1 MVYEFIS
8 LALLLS
14 LVAGGICYLRAL
26 RQLAKLHSELTA
38 CQEDNKQLALRPDAR
53 SLAYLL
59 NAERERLL
67 QAHDLRLAELA
78 AEHAQR
84 TAADVALTEARCQ
97 AELKAEVAAVG
108 QRWRVALD
116 GVDAQFGKLKGDV
129 ESLLGIV
136 SMLER
141 WHEEI
146 QSILDNNKDL
156 KRKNSEFKSINQSV
170 VMLALN
176 AAIEA
181 ARAGE
186 HGRGFAVVADGVRE
200 LALTSTRLAGE
211 YQQYLDMNDLVTTT
225 TFQDMQAS
233 GNVIRTTVANLNS
246 VCERLRS
253 EVRVTAA

>member
-1 MVYEFIS
+1 MIYELIVA
-8 LALLLS
+8 LALAVLAGAAYWRARRKV
-14 LVAGGICYLRAL
+14 VALHAELALQTEKIRAL
-26 RQLAKLHSELTA
+26 SQ
-38 CQEDNKQLALRPDAR
+38 RPDEQALER
-53 SLAYLL
+53 LL
-59 NAERERLL
+59 NAEREY
-67 QAHDLRLAELA
+67 LAQTHAQNLA
-78 AEHAQR
+78 ALEEAAERRVAENAAQF
-84 TAADVALTEARCQ
+84 EARCQ
-97 AELKAEVAAVG
+97 AELEAG
-108 QRWRVALD
+108 QQALSVRLQAALD
-116 GVDAQFGKLKGDV
+116 GIDAQFIRLKADA

-156 KRKNSEFKSINQSV
+156 KRKNSEFKSINQNV

-233 GNVIRTTVANLNS
+233 GNVIRTTVANLNA
-246 VCERLRS
+246 VCERIRTQ
-253 EVRVTAA
+253 VRASAA

>member
-1 MVYEFIS
+1 
-8 LALLLS
+8 A
-14 LVAGGICYLRAL
+14 AG
-26 RQLAKLHSELTA
+26 
-38 CQEDNKQLALRPDAR
+38 QEASADR
-53 SLAYLL
+53 
-59 NAERERLL
+59 L
-67 QAHDLRLAELA
+67 QA
-78 AEHAQR
+78 
-84 TAADVALTEARCQ
+84 
-97 AELKAEVAAVG
+97 
-108 QRWRVALD
+108 ALD
-116 GVDAQFGKLKGDV
+116 GVDAHFIRLKGDA

-156 KRKNSEFKSINQSV
+156 KRKNSEFKSINQNV

-211 YQQYLDMNDLVTTT
+211 YQQYLDMN
-225 TFQDMQAS
+225 
-233 GNVIRTTVANLNS
+233 
-246 VCERLRS
+246 
-253 EVRVTAA
+253 

>member
-1 MVYEFIS
+1 MTYELIGALS
-8 LALLLS
+8 LAFLAAG
-14 LVAGGICYLRAL
+14 VAYWRARGQVAAL
-26 RQLAKLHSELTA
+26 RKTLAAQAREIGALS
-38 CQEDNKQLALRPDAR
+38 LRPDEHAV
-53 SLAYLL
+53 
-59 NAERERLL
+59 ERLL
-67 QAHDLRLAELA
+67 NSTRADLDRI
-78 AEHAQR
+78 HAQR
-84 TAADVALTEARCQ
+84 IAALSEAGERRIAENAAQEEARCRAALEAGQQ
-97 AELKAEVAAVG
+97 AAECRLKT
-108 QRWRVALD
+108 ALD
-116 GVDAQFGKLKGDV
+116 GVDAQFVRLKGDA

-136 SMLER
+136 TMLER
-141 WHEEI
+141 WHQEI

-156 KRKNSEFKSINQSV
+156 KRKNSEFKSINQNV

-246 VCERLRS
+246 TCERMRS
-253 EVRVTAA
+253 QVRASAA